1 MAQLVGLIVS
11 QDDVFRKQIGQQL
24 RSGAM
29 PISVMD
35 DRTARDGVLADII
48 IVDVRGHTPGCMAA
62 IELLRAGA
70 PAAALFVRAKRADR
84 DLSPPC
90 ILARADH
97 GL

>member
-11 QDDVFRKQIGQQL
+11 QDDAFRKQIGHQL

-48 IVDVRGHTPGCMAA
+48 IVDVRGRH
-62 IELLRAGA
+62 RGA
-70 PAAALFVRAKRADR
+70 WRP
-84 DLSPPC
+84 SSC
-90 ILARADH
+90 CARARRQRDC
-97 GL
+97 LPLRPPRIRA